1 MCYNNLLLK
10 NVKLD
15 MIDWFKKRRMLPR
28 WRLMGILMFAILF
41 GMTLQ
46 NSIDSGSYRYAIIV
60 AFFGIMFAYDV

>member
-1 MCYNNLLLK
+1 
-10 NVKLD
+10 

-46 NSIDSGSYRYAIIV
+46 NSIDSGSYGYAILI
-60 AFFGIMFAYDV
+60 AFFGLMFAYDI

>member
-1 MCYNNLLLK
+1 
-10 NVKLD
+10 

-46 NSIDSGSYRYAIIV
+46 SSIDSGSYRYAILV
-60 AFFGIMFAYDV
+60 AFFGLMFAYDI

>member
-1 MCYNNLLLK
+1 
-10 NVKLD
+10 

-46 NSIDSGSYRYAIIV
+46 NSIDSGSYGYAILV
-60 AFFGIMFAYDV
+60 AFFGLMFAYDI

>member
-1 MCYNNLLLK
+1 
-10 NVKLD
+10 

-46 NSIDSGSYRYAIIV
+46 NSMDSGSYEYGVLV
-60 AFFGIMFAYDV
+60 ALFGLLFAYDV

>member
-1 MCYNNLLLK
+1 
-10 NVKLD
+10 V
-15 MIDWFKKRRMLPR
+15 IDWFKKRRMLPR

>member
-1 MCYNNLLLK
+1 
-10 NVKLD
+10 

-46 NSIDSGSYRYAIIV
+46 SSIDSGSYRYAIIV
-60 AFFGIMFAYDV
+60 AFFGLMFAYDI